1 MNCTGLEKET
11 NLKFLTLWQ
20 SLLQNKDMEFK
31 LYTVI
36 QQQSIFHIDQ
46 TSLKCQFPWQQRTL
60 SNETYDMLIVID
72 FKGNLTVKTISI
84 SHINRNELFR
94 KKNVST
100 HQQFRITK
108 ECHLFSVEL
117 LFFQFGCHDNHKNLL
132 VVFPICLTV
141 LIVS

>member
-1 MNCTGLEKET
+1 MNCTGLEKKT
-11 NLKFLTLWQ
+11 NLKFLKLWQ

-94 KKNVST
+94 KKKCVHTSAI
-100 HQQFRITK
+100 Q
-108 ECHLFSVEL
+108 
-117 LFFQFGCHDNHKNLL
+117 NHKRMS
-132 VVFPICLTV
+132 
-141 LIVS
+141 LIFS